1 LKDSGYRETSSVLG
15 HQQFKPHL
23 GEISKT
29 QVPFVVGARA
39 FMRATKK
46 ETTFAI
52 YAIPITESVKK
63 LEALPTRYKEY

>member
-1 LKDSGYRETSSVLG
+1 
-15 HQQFKPHL
+15 
-23 GEISKT
+23 
-29 QVPFVVGARA
+29 
-39 FMRATKK
+39 MRATKK